1 MHNNKSSCQVLIFFS
16 SIKSLLSGSG
26 PIPFHF
32 SLCVIKKKGRKENCL
47 KSRNLQEIC
56 KIFGLRINGMN
67 ERR

>member
-32 SLCVIKKKGRKENCL
+32 SLCVIKEKKKRKL
-47 KSRNLQEIC
+47 FKKQKFTRNL
-56 KIFGLRINGMN
+56 
-67 ERR
+67 

>member
-32 SLCVIKKKGRKENCL
+32 SLCVIKEKKKENCL
-47 KSRNLQEIC
+47 KNRNLQEIC